1 MAEGTWPRITVLI
14 ADDHLIVRKGLRTLL
29 ELVDDIVVVGE
40 AADGEMAVEL
50 AERLRPDVVLMDL
63 VMPRLDGIAA
73 TERIVGLGLGARV
86 ISLTSF
92 TEGDRVVP
100 AIQAGATAFLLK
112 DVSPAELVE
121 AIRAAHRGEVRLH
134 PTAARR
140 LMERVSAP
148 APPQAA
154 SLAEVTPR
162 EREVL
167 GLVAKGLSNR
177 EIAQRLVISEKTV
190 KTHVSRL
197 LDKLDLQDRTQLA
210 IYALKG
216 GIAADES

>member
-1 MAEGTWPRITVLI
+1 MKEPIRVLI
-14 ADDHLIVRKGLRTLL
+14 TDDHAIVRKGLTVLL
-29 ELVDDIVVVGE
+29 GTERGIKVVGE
-40 AADGEMAVEL
+40 AQDGQEAVEKAGAL
-50 AERLRPDVVLMDL
+50 KPDVVLMDL

-73 TERIVGLGLGARV
+73 TERILGLGLGARV
-86 ISLTSF
+86 IALTSF

-140 LMERVSAP
+140 LMEQVSAP

-162 EREVL
+162 EHEVL
-167 GLVAKGLSNR
+167 GLVAQGLSNR

-190 KTHVSRL
+190 KTHVSSL